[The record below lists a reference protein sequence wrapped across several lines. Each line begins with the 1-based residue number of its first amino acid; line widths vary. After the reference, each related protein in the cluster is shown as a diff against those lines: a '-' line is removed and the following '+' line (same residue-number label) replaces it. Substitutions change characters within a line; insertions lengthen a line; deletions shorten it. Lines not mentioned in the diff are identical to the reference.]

1 MAEPTDLTMSLKAF
15 HLIFVTAS
23 VLLALGLAAWSLV
36 NYFEVKRTTDLVFG
50 LVSGLIA
57 LGLVVYGRY
66 FLKKLKHI
74 SYL

>member
-1 MAEPTDLTMSLKAF
+1 MSLKAF

-23 VLLALGLAAWSLV
+23 VLLAFGLAAWSLV

-50 LVSGLIA
+50 LASALIGLGLII
-57 LGLVVYGRY
+57 YGRY